1 MVADG
6 DAKTPKQGNVSMK
19 FVVVATVVLFSASL
33 VGCAQP
39 PSLGSLSR
47 APDPRIPKRSPQ
59 PEKDCV
65 HVPFPQCSGG

>member
-1 MVADG
+1 
-6 DAKTPKQGNVSMK
+6 MK
-19 FVVVATVVLFSASL
+19 FVVIAAAVLFSVSL

-47 APDPRIPKRSPQ
+47 APDPRIPKRSPPNVQ
-59 PEKDCV
+59 DCV